1 MSTPQFE
8 PVPRPE
14 VDVSTLRGRPAFG
27 FWLLGLTIR
36 ALPRAKVRA
45 AKFLGRR
52 LPFKPSGV
60 ARTSSGVAIAF
71 DQSNIDSFGEL
82 LKWHGSMDKPVRD
95 VCVSHIRPGAV
106 FYDVGANV
114 GYMALE
120 VAALF
125 PDVEVIAFEP
135 QPALARNIA
144 VSAVLNKFPRVTVY
158 ALMLGS
164 ADDEGEL
171 FVTSDSIHASAVAR
185 RAGSASITCLRARI
199 DGLVESGTL
208 PPPSVLKVDVEG
220 AEMDVFR
227 GAEMTIK
234 RYRPIIVCEA
244 DTNAARFGYTPD
256 DLAQYLTSV
265 GDYTVQ
271 GLTADG
277 ELVER
282 TASNAALCGNLVAL
296 PVDRGTFGVDAGV

>member
-1 MSTPQFE
+1 MSTAQFE

-27 FWLLGLTIR
+27 FWLLGITIR

-52 LPFKPSGV
+52 LPFKPRGV
-60 ARTSSGVAIAF
+60 AKTSSGVAIAF

-95 VCVSHIRPGAV
+95 VCVSHIRRGAV

-144 VSAVLNKFPRVTVY
+144 VSAVLNEFPHVTVY

-185 RAGSASITCLRARI
+185 RAGSASITCPRARI
-199 DGLVESGTL
+199 DGLVESGAL

-220 AEMDVFR
+220 AELDVFR

-244 DTNAARFGYTPD
+244 DTNAMRFGYTPD
-256 DLAQYLTSV
+256 DLAQYLTSL
-265 GDYTVQ
+265 GDYAVQ

-277 ELVER
+277 ELVDR
-282 TASNAALCGNLVAL
+282 TANNAALCLNLVAL
-296 PVDRGTFGVDAGV
+296 PVDRGTSGVDARV